1 MEEDTVATGAAT
13 VVVEAMEV
21 AAAATEEVDTVVEAM
36 EVDTAEVVAEVVAE
50 ATEHQGATWATRC
63 PPSRWSRS

>member
-36 EVDTAEVVAEVVAE
+36 EVDTAEVVAE